1 MAGQYRQL
9 QVLLD
14 TGNPKLCRTE
24 QASNPHATCL
34 ADPIYTRGYHIWSF
48 KLLEDFLLTRKQVYS
63 FFFSVKTER
72 MFTWECLIALL
83 DKGRGTME
91 VQSLLTESCLQTP
104 LYIIRLSL
112 YFDQGIHA
120 CRPTCV
126 FSLAGCSAFLGLCR
140 LINMWFTDS
149 STYSG
154 LPVRITTRKN
164 GKLTHTSAALSSAG
178 FLSQLVTNFL
188 WMSCRLRQ

>member
-1 MAGQYRQL
+1 MSCRPHLYKGLPHLVIQAIGRLSSYKKTS
-9 QVLLD
+9 LL
-14 TGNPKLCRTE
+14 
-24 QASNPHATCL
+24 
-34 ADPIYTRGYHIWSF
+34 I
-48 KLLEDFLLTRKQVYS
+48 

-112 YFDQGIHA
+112 SFDQGIHA

-188 WMSCRLRQ
+188 WMSCGLRQQLQCCSWSLHHCSCSTLSDVSLAQESG